1 MGKERA
7 FARSKLALSHALYT
21 DKCILRERKEKSVV
35 AVGDRAREFD
45 GNPMEIQFSILSSRR
60 WNNLRIV
67 EGKFNRK
74 SLRGCVTRSIANSR
88 EKRKNKEEIVAD
100 EERKG

>member
-7 FARSKLALSHALYT
+7 SARFKLTLSHALYT
-21 DKCILRERKEKSVV
+21 DTCILREREEKSVV
-35 AVGDRAREFD
+35 VGDRAREFD
-45 GNPMEIQFSILSSRR
+45 GNSMEIQFSILSSRG

-67 EGKFNRK
+67 EGKFKRK

-88 EKRKNKEEIVAD
+88 EKRKNEEEIVAD
-100 EERKG
+100 EEWKG